1 MPAQPIWSGV
11 LAWRKSRASG
21 ADGGCVEVA
30 DRGTSVLVRDS
41 RDRRTVLSFSSTE
54 WSAFLRRVGNK
65 DVKGRASTA

>member
-1 MPAQPIWSGV
+1 MPAQPISSGV

-41 RDRRTVLSFSSTE
+41 RDRETVLLFSSAE
-54 WSAFLRRVGNK
+54 WSAFLRWVGNE
-65 DVKGRASTA
+65 DGKGRARSA